1 VSTGTN
7 QTFGQVYNQRIVLD
21 VIRLHGPISR
31 ADLARRTNLAF
42 QTVSNLVK
50 DLAERRLVLEKG
62 QRKGGRGQPPTLLEL
77 NPEGAFAVGFELD
90 RDHLTGVLVN
100 LAGTVLARAHRE
112 LDYPTP
118 DEALGL
124 MGEMTEGFLREH
136 EPPRS
141 RLWGVGVGV
150 PGPLHIAEGS
160 VESTVNPSIVNPLD
174 FPGWTEVPVSE
185 RLGALTGL
193 PVYLENDATA
203 AAIGERWYGVGQES
217 GHFFYVYLGRG
228 LGGGLVLAERPYHGF
243 GGNAG
248 ELGSIYVPSEG
259 GRTRLADAF
268 SLRSLY
274 ERLAREGVRV
284 SRPSE
289 LAPLYAAGH
298 PVLSAW
304 LERAAQQLAP
314 ALNAVEALL
323 DPEVIVFGGK
333 WPAAMTDGLLRHLK
347 ELLPAF
353 AQPKP
358 YAPALRR
365 AQVGEDAGAL
375 GVATLPIHWTL
386 APRPELLLKRGGE
399 VWAETAPLAGRG

>member
-1 VSTGTN
+1 MSTGTN

-21 VIRLHGPISR
+21 AIRLHGPISR
-31 ADLARRTNLAF
+31 ADLAKRTNLAF
-42 QTVSNLVK
+42 QTVSNITK
-50 DLAERRLVLEKG
+50 NLAERRLVLEKG

-118 DEALGL
+118 DEALEL
-124 MGEMTEGFLREH
+124 MGEMTGGFLREH
-136 EPPRS
+136 EPPRA

-160 VESTVNPSIVNPLD
+160 VDSTVNPSIVNPLD

-203 AAIGERWYGVGQES
+203 AAIGERWYGVGRES

-228 LGGGLVLAERPYHGF
+228 LGGGMVLAERPYHGF

-248 ELGSIYVPSEG
+248 ELGSIYVRGEG
-259 GRTRLADAF
+259 GFARLADAF
-268 SLRSLY
+268 SLRFLY
-274 ERLAREGVRV
+274 ERLAREGVSV

-289 LAPLYAAGH
+289 LAPLYAAGQ
-298 PVLSAW
+298 PVLLAW
-304 LERAAQQLAP
+304 LETAAQQLAP

-323 DPEVIVFGGK
+323 DPEVVVFGGK
-333 WPAAMTDGLLRHLK
+333 WPPAMTDHLLSLLK
-347 ELLPAF
+347 ELLPTF

-358 YAPALRR
+358 YAPTLRR
-365 AQVGEDAGAL
+365 AQAGEDAGAL

-386 APRPELLLKRGGE
+386 APRQELLFKGSGE
-399 VWAETAPLAGRG
+399 TWAETAALAGGG